1 MCTGL
6 QLRALSEFFSKCGLA
21 DEVCLLEVG
30 SAPAGLALGQIES
43 LGPWERGCGHA
54 GRPGAGVSEVW
65 VCDSHPGVGP
75 SQELGFKGVCLKPGF
90 MGADWETGATS
101 GHGS

>member
-1 MCTGL
+1 M
-6 QLRALSEFFSKCGLA
+6 RY
-21 DEVCLLEVG
+21 VVLEVG

-43 LGPWERGCGHA
+43 LEPWERGCGHA

-65 VCDSHPGVGP
+65 VCGSHPGVGP

-90 MGADWETGATS
+90 MIGRQGPPQAMGVRRHQVKLGA
-101 GHGS
+101 